1 MLKRAYS
8 LFEIKSADDEKRE
21 LTGIATTPSVDSYG
35 DIVEPKG
42 AEFTL
47 PIPFLWQHNASQPIG
62 HVTNAKVTKDGI
74 EVVVKLVSTDEPGKL
89 KERLDEAW
97 QSIKLKLVRGLSI
110 GFSPIEYSRIEET
123 YAYRYIKWAWR
134 ELSAV
139 TIPAN
144 EDAQIFTVKSIK
156 SIDRQLLAASGRE
169 QRGGVA
175 LIKSPPASRETT
187 VRKRGPVQIIPRK
200 YDRGKEDSPGSNQ
213 GS

>member
-8 LFEIKSADDEKRE
+8 LFEIKAADDEKRE

-47 PIPFLWQHNASQPIG
+47 PIPFLWQHNSSQPIG

-144 EDAQIFTVKSIK
+144 DDAQIVTVKSIK
-156 SIDRQLLAASGRE
+156 SIDTQLLAASGLKRS
-169 QRGGVA
+169 GVS

-187 VRKRGPVQIIPRK
+187 VRKRGPVQLIPRK
-200 YDRGKEDSPGSNQ
+200 RNREEDPARPD
-213 GS
+213 

>member
-8 LFEIKSADDEKRE
+8 LFEIKAADDEKRE

-47 PIPFLWQHNASQPIG
+47 PIPFLWQHNSSQPIG
-62 HVTNAKVTKDGI
+62 HVTNAKITKDGI

-144 EDAQIFTVKSIK
+144 DDAQIITVKSIK
-156 SIDRQLLAASGRE
+156 SIDAQLRAASGLNRS
-169 QRGGVA
+169 GVA
-175 LIKSPPASRETT
+175 LIKSSPASRDITPA
-187 VRKRGPVQIIPRK
+187 RKRGPVQLIPRK
-200 YDRGKEDSPGSNQ
+200 YDRGKEDSAGSDQ

>member
-1 MLKRAYS
+1 MQIKRAYS

-47 PIPFLWQHNASQPIG
+47 PIPFLWQHNSDKPIG
-62 HVTNAKVTKDGI
+62 HVTKARVTKEGI
-74 EVVVKLVSTDEPGKL
+74 EVTVALVKTDEPGKL
-89 KERLDEAW
+89 KDRLDEAW

-144 EDAQIFTVKSIK
+144 DDAQIHTIKSIK
-156 SIDRQLLAASGRE
+156 YIDTALRAASGRM
-169 QRGGVA
+169 QKGAVA
-175 LIKSPPASRETT
+175 LIESSPDVSGQNKAA
-187 VRKRGPVQIIPRK
+187 RKRGPVKIIPRK
-200 YDRGKEDSPGSNQ
+200 
-213 GS
+213 

>member
-1 MLKRAYS
+1 MEIKRAYS
-8 LFEIKSADDEKRE
+8 LFEIKAADDEKRE

-47 PIPFLWQHNASQPIG
+47 PIPFLWQHNSSQPIG
-62 HVTNAKVTKDGI
+62 HVTKATVTKDGI
-74 EVVVKLVSTDEPGKL
+74 EVVVKLVSTDEPGTL
-89 KERLDEAW
+89 KDRLDEAW

-139 TIPAN
+139 TIAAN
-144 EDAQIFTVKSIK
+144 DGAQILTVKSIK
-156 SIDRQLLAASGRE
+156 HLDMQLLAASGHTQKRVVKLITPGVSGNPAPR
-169 QRGGVA
+169 RGA
-175 LIKSPPASRETT
+175 
-187 VRKRGPVQIIPRK
+187 VQLIPRK
-200 YDRGKEDSPGSNQ
+200 
-213 GS
+213 